1 MKQPER
7 PEGAKHEEVNAKDF
21 SPWQFPDIHDK
32 YGGRV
37 CVHACV
43 RALLAWK
50 GRGRLAWQF
59 PDCYLRAI
67 ESVFLA

>member
-32 YGGRV
+32 
-37 CVHACV
+37 
-43 RALLAWK
+43 
-50 GRGRLAWQF
+50 
-59 PDCYLRAI
+59 
-67 ESVFLA
+67 